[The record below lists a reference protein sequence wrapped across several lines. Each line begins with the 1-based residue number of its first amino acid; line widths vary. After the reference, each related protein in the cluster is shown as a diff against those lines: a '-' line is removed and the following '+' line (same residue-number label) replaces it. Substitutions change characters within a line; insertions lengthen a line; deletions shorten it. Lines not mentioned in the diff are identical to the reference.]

1 MEKISEEDFTE
12 IQQYIANYLKAIERG
27 VGEHYVHGD
36 IEFDIATIKTKTK
49 EGKIS
54 FKVVEGGG
62 NHTKEE
68 FSRTKFKVLLKDKDD
83 ALLM

>member
-1 MEKISEEDFTE
+1 MEEDFTE
-12 IQQYIANYLKAIERG
+12 VEQYIANYLKAIEKG

-36 IEFDIATIKTKTK
+36 IQFDIATIKTKTK

-54 FKVVEGGG
+54 FKVVEGGR

-68 FSRTKFKVLLKDKDD
+68 YSRTKFNVGLRRKGGGIPSGGV
-83 ALLM
+83 